1 MYVCMYVCI
10 CLGIDQEGDEEKEE
24 DLEDVV
30 MSEENN
36 NDSSSSS
43 NDKKTDDNAELTKLA
58 SEEAKELEEA
68 KKERQELMA
77 HEQQAIRS
85 QYNNDKD
92 PETKLQY
99 LLAQSE
105 VFAHFLA
112 GTYNTSFTTTT
123 PISRKIYL
131 FVSCIHSS
139 QCNAMQFIIY
149 FTYTCLLYN
158 YYFCDNRV
166 RGCDQ

>member
-1 MYVCMYVCI
+1 MYVCV
-10 CLGIDQEGDEEKEE
+10 GIDQEGDEEDEE
-24 DLEDVV
+24 EEEEEDVV
-30 MSEENN
+30 MSSEEN
-36 NDSSSSS
+36 
-43 NDKKTDDNAELTKLA
+43 DKGSEKTDDNAELTKLA

-92 PETKLQY
+92 PETRLQY

-112 GTYNTSFTTTT
+112 GTYNNRSTTHSILCTLF
-123 PISRKIYL
+123 ISPWNANSYLLLLLLLLIY
-131 FVSCIHSS
+131 
-139 QCNAMQFIIY
+139 MIY
-149 FTYTCLLYN
+149 Y
-158 YYFCDNRV
+158 RIG
-166 RGCDQ
+166 GCHE